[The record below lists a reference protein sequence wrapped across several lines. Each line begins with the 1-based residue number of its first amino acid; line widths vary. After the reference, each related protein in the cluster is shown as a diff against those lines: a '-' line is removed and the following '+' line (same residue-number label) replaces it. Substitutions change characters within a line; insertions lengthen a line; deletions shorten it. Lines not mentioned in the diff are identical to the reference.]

1 MDREPIRQRHA
12 TAVERLLTGLVTAV
26 CWYPWPVLIVSL
38 LVAAL
43 SVGFF
48 CTNLEYRTQRSDLVN
63 PNKESQRRWQ
73 QYLAEFGDDDDMVV
87 VVQGRDE
94 ARMKAALDD
103 VARHVRERD
112 DLFDRLFYR
121 VDLRPLKPR
130 ALLLLPTEEI
140 AAIRANLERMGMLLE
155 FGPVS
160 WQGLSLGSLL
170 AEGNLRAEH
179 FAPGKP
185 LSPAD
190 EQFVQQLDAV
200 SQQAAA
206 VLGDANQYR
215 NPWRSLM
222 PASPRREESGTPSLD
237 EPQYFFSGDKEL
249 AFLLAR
255 PVKEEGS
262 FTAARTSVEA
272 LGRIVARVRAF
283 YPDLQMG
290 LTGLPVLENDEMT
303 ASQADTKL
311 ASWLA
316 LSGVG
321 VLYLV
326 VFRSLRYPFL
336 TVGTMIVGMAWAMG
350 WLTLT
355 VGHLNILSATFAIM
369 LIGMGDYGVLWVT
382 RYEQNRAAGADVVSA
397 LKKTAAGGGPSI
409 FTAALATAIAFF
421 AAMLA
426 DFQAMIELGFI
437 AGSGVLLCALA
448 CFTVLPALLRIID
461 RREKPT
467 SFRLLLSTRSTWLPW
482 CAAKP
487 RLVAG
492 VCLALTAF
500 LGLCACGISYDYNL
514 LHLQARGLESVHW
527 EHTLIDHTAGASWHA
542 VSHTATPEEAL
553 ALKARYEQLPGVSRV
568 VEVASLVPPG
578 QEAKLDQ
585 LRDIQHRL
593 RRLPPRGEIIPHAAP
608 DVEFLRRQIELQQ
621 GKLAGDGELPGP
633 LVALRQ
639 ALIALDE
646 RLAAGSSAV
655 ASATLQHFE
664 ERMAGD
670 LVEDL
675 YQLQDVA
682 SPIPITLADLP
693 DSLRE
698 RYIGKHGRWLLCVFA
713 RECLWEHEPLER
725 FVNEVGA
732 VDPHVT
738 GRPFGTLEGLR
749 DLKNGFEWAGLYALG
764 AIVVVFWLDFRIIRY
779 TLLALVPLGMGVAM
793 SLGVM
798 TLAGMSLNPANMI
811 AFPLILGVGAVYGVH
826 VVHDYLA
833 RDRGKPYALSY
844 MIGRAILVMA
854 LTNIISFG
862 TLLISTHAGLSSL
875 GLILAL
881 GVAFCMAAALL
892 FLPAFLRGVRVEGRG
907 TRRPDAERD
916 RRGTKVAVPFVA

>member
-1 MDREPIRQRHA
+1 MDRESIRPRQA
-12 TAVERLLTGLVTAV
+12 TAVERLLTGLVATV
-26 CWYPWPVLIVSL
+26 CRYPLPVLIVSF
-38 LVAAL
+38 LVAGL
-43 SVGFF
+43 SVAFF
-48 CTNLEYRTQRSDLVN
+48 CTRLEYRTQRSDLVN

-87 VVQGRDE
+87 VVQGRHE
-94 ARMKAALDD
+94 TRMKAALDD
-103 VARHVRERD
+103 VARRVRGRT
-112 DLFDRLFYR
+112 DLFDRLFYQ

-130 ALLLLPTEEI
+130 ALLMLPAEEI
-140 AAIRANLERMGMLLE
+140 AAIRANLERMSTLLE
-155 FGPVS
+155 FGPVG

-170 AEGNLRAEH
+170 TEGNLRVGQ

-185 LSPAD
+185 LSAAD
-190 EQFVQQLDAV
+190 EQFVLQLDAV
-200 SQQAAA
+200 SQSAAA
-206 VLGDANQYR
+206 ALGDPSQYR

-222 PASPRREESGTPSLD
+222 PAHPQQADSGTPSLD
-237 EPQYFFSGDKEL
+237 QPQYFFSGDKEL

-272 LGRIVARVRAF
+272 LRGIVAQVRAA
-283 YPDLQMG
+283 YPDLNMG

-321 VLYLV
+321 VLYLI
-326 VFRSLRYPFL
+326 VFRSVRYPFL

-382 RYEQNRAAGADVVSA
+382 RYEQNRAAGNDVATA
-397 LKKTAAGGGPSI
+397 LTKTAAGGGPSI

-426 DFQAMIELGFI
+426 DFQAVVELGLI

-461 RREKPT
+461 RREEPT

-482 CAAKP
+482 CAGKP
-487 RLVAG
+487 RLVAS
-492 VCLALTAF
+492 VCLALTAI
-500 LGLCACGISYDYNL
+500 LGMCAYGISYDHNL
-514 LHLQARGLESVHW
+514 LHLQACGLESVRW

-542 VSHTATPEEAL
+542 VSDTATPEEAL
-553 ALKARYEQLPGVSRV
+553 ALKARYEKLPGVSRV

-593 RRLPPRGEIIPHAAP
+593 RRLPPRGEVVPHAAP
-608 DVEFLRRQIELQQ
+608 DVAFLRRQMELLLA
-621 GKLAGDGELPGP
+621 KLTVSEDMPWS
-633 LVALRQ
+633 LVTLRRAL
-639 ALIALDE
+639 LTLDE
-646 RLAAGSSAV
+646 RLAAGSAAA
-655 ASATLQHFE
+655 ASVTLQRFE

-670 LVEDL
+670 LAEDL
-675 YQLQDVA
+675 HQLQDVA

-693 DSLRE
+693 ESLRE

-713 RECLWEHEPLER
+713 KECLWEHEPLER
-725 FVNEVGA
+725 FVEEVRS
-732 VDPHVT
+732 VDPGVT
-738 GRPFGTLEGLR
+738 GRPLGTLEGLR
-749 DLKNGFEWAGLYALG
+749 DLKSGFEWAGLYALG
-764 AIVVVFWLDFRIIRY
+764 AIVGVFWLDFRSIRH

-798 TLAGMSLNPANMI
+798 TVAGMSLNPANMI

-833 RDRGKPYALSY
+833 RDRSKPYALSY

-892 FLPAFLRGVRVEGRG
+892 FLPAFLRAAWTPGQEVRKHKPG
-907 TRRPDAERD
+907 
-916 RRGTKVAVPFVA
+916 KVPVPFVA